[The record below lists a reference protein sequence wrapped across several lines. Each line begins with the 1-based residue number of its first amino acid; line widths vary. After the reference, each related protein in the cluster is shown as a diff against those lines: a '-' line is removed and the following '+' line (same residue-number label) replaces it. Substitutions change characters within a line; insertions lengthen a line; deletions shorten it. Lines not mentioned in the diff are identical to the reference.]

1 MKRANHRG
9 VTLTQALVIGG
20 SIATVLVASAAYTTS
35 SSMPR
40 RGSLHARMDPLPM
53 TADELESAL
62 VYAGFTP
69 ERLAACG
76 ASEQQLATMVAHVRS
91 QLGAQIQSYRTAL
104 TSYQSALFAAE
115 NAERRV
121 ASGAASPQ
129 EREALDSVRS
139 ALASASS
146 AWQSRLDGIRQIA
159 EADLTSQQVATFGL
173 LRTNRSWELP
183 PQYLAENHSEVEWV
197 ELRDALTNLRV
208 TDRLSMPPDPA
219 AFTLVSDTNSHEAVA
234 AASTGLENL
243 STIQAAWTQAIRP

>member
-1 MKRANHRG
+1 MKRPNHRG

-20 SIATVLVASAAYTTS
+20 SVATVLVASAAYTTS

-40 RGSLHARMDPLPM
+40 RGALHARMDPLPM

-62 VYAGFTP
+62 IYAGFTP

-76 ASEQQLATMVAHVRS
+76 TSEQQVSTMIGHARS
-91 QLGAQIQSYRTAL
+91 QLGAQIQSYRSTL

-129 EREALDSVRS
+129 EREALDSVR
-139 ALASASS
+139 ATLASTSA
-146 AWQSRLDGIRQIA
+146 AWQSQLDGIRQIA
-159 EADLTSQQVATFGL
+159 HADLTSPQVATLGL
-173 LRTNRSWELP
+173 LRANYSWELP
-183 PQYLAENHSEVEWV
+183 TQYLAENHAEAEWV
-197 ELRDALTNLRV
+197 ELRDALTNIRV

-234 AASTGLENL
+234 AASTGLQNL
-243 STIQAAWTQAIRP
+243 STIQGAWTQAIRP